1 MGFVLIE
8 LTFEGRLVLIF
19 TFMII
24 FQMLSM
30 RNGLSLHPM
39 CFPDGLQPLQLSQMG
54 MELSER
60 NRFTSLNMPAT
71 LPLHQDN
78 NPLHYAS
85 NLPNKHNL
93 PNQPSVPYPPYIDN
107 PETSFG
113 LEPRIQPD
121 TKPLQHKEGSS
132 EVSSSSTL

>member
-8 LTFEGRLVLIF
+8 LTFEGRLVLNL
-19 TFMII
+19 TFMKI

-60 NRFTSLNMPAT
+60 NRSTPLKMSAT

-113 LEPRIQPD
+113 LEPRIQTD
-121 TKPLQHKEGSS
+121 MKPLQHKGGSS
-132 EVSSSSTL
+132 EVRSSTL

>member
-8 LTFEGRLVLIF
+8 LTFEGRLVLNL
-19 TFMII
+19 TFMKI

-60 NRFTSLNMPAT
+60 NRSTPLKMSAT

-85 NLPNKHNL
+85 N
-93 PNQPSVPYPPYIDN
+93 QPCVPYPPYINN